1 MTEPGNTLEP
11 SMTRSKGTTE
21 LSSKELA
28 MVMAQG
34 SIVTKCLA
42 RYIEQIIEC
51 MHEDIVMPLHKRIEE
66 LEAQLKL
73 TQCE

>member
-1 MTEPGNTLEP
+1 
-11 SMTRSKGTTE
+11 
-21 LSSKELA
+21 